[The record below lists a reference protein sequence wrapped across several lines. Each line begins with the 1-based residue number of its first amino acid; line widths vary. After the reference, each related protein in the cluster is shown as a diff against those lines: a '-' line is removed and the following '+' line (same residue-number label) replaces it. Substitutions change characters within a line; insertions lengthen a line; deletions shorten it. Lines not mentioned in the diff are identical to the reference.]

1 MQITLYRSF
10 LCPRCFLAKKYLQEI
25 AQQKDNLTII
35 EVDIMDQPIKSWQDG
50 IRLIPALKIDNKILS
65 GIFLNKTQI
74 LNFIEEQQHKTPPNN
89 STPTL

>member
-25 AQQKDNLTII
+25 AQHTNNLTIT
-35 EVDIMDQPIKSWQDG
+35 EVDIMSQPVKTWQDG

-65 GIFLNKTQI
+65 GVMLNKTQI
-74 LNFIEEQQHKTPPNN
+74 QKFIDQSQQNTPQDN
-89 STPTL
+89 TPDT